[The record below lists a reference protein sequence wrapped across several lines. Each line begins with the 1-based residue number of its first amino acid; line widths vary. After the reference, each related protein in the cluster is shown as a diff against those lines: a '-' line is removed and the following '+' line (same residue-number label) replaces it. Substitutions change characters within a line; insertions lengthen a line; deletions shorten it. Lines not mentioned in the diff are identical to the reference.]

1 MALCLLSTRPWHL
14 FLLLRAWCP
23 ETLIQA
29 GWWGWARE
37 DSEAPPGNH
46 WGWLRS
52 HYAAVSTGLIQDA
65 ETALLWQVGTPVA
78 GPAAVMVWL
87 TVSAKTPKGYKLESG
102 VNWGGVGDHA
112 AGSANISLCHISY
125 ILLIHCLKETLH
137 LSAHL
142 SQVSPV
148 LKYRRGYIILFDCEY
163 IILYRFWGMN
173 FTSCRIWP
181 FDIKL
186 LERAQIKIQTNK
198 QTNKQNP
205 NTLVLALCYLLWASH
220 FTS

>member
-1 MALCLLSTRPWHL
+1 MRLSQGGFRGTPRESLRLAQKPLCSSIH
-14 FLLLRAWCP
+14 
-23 ETLIQA
+23 
-29 GWWGWARE
+29 
-37 DSEAPPGNH
+37 
-46 WGWLRS
+46 RS
-52 HYAAVSTGLIQDA
+52 HPGCRNS
-65 ETALLWQVGTPVA
+65 PVMA
-78 GPAAVMVWL
+78 GGDTCSGACSSDGMTL
-87 TVSAKTPKGYKLESG
+87 TVSAKTPKAYKLESG
-102 VNWGGVGDHA
+102 VNWDGVGDHA

-205 NTLVLALCYLLWASH
+205 NTLVLALCCLLWASH